1 MATLSF
7 SSYLCHVKATLH
19 GLWAGLIL
27 TCGCFAQIVVP
38 AAPNQFQSRS
48 IGGGASIGGGVEV
61 VPKEEAAKKTRYITH
76 IVLSE
81 SHIWSSTDGKI
92 LTGKLIAFE
101 DMVVETPQGA
111 AAPVT
116 PTPPAHPTLI
126 RDGKVRLLV
135 NQKAVE
141 IPLERIAEADR
152 ELITNIKAAL
162 DKKAAPSSQQ

>member
-1 MATLSF
+1 M
-7 SSYLCHVKATLH
+7 KATLH
-19 GLWAGLIL
+19 GLLAGLIL
-27 TCGCFAQIVVP
+27 TCGCFAQIIVP
-38 AAPNQFQSRS
+38 GTPNKFQSRPVGS
-48 IGGGASIGGGVEV
+48 GASIGGGVEV
-61 VPKEEAAKKTRYITH
+61 VPKDEAAKKSRYITH

-101 DMVVETPQGA
+101 DLVTETPQGA

-116 PTPPAHPTLI
+116 PAPPAHPTMI

-141 IPLERIAEADR
+141 IPLERIGEADR
-152 ELITNIKAAL
+152 ELIANIKAAL
-162 DKKAAPSSQQ
+162 DKKTASPPQQ

>member
-1 MATLSF
+1 M
-7 SSYLCHVKATLH
+7 KATLH
-19 GLWAGLIL
+19 GLLAGFIL
-27 TCGCFAQIVVP
+27 TCGCFAQILVP
-38 AAPNQFQSRS
+38 ATPNKFQSRP
-48 IGGGASIGGGVEV
+48 IGSGASIGGGGEV
-61 VPKEEAAKKTRYITH
+61 VPKDQASKKARYITH
-76 IVLSE
+76 VVLSD

-116 PTPPAHPTLI
+116 PTPPAHPTVI

-141 IPLERIAEADR
+141 IPMDRIGEADR
-152 ELITNIKAAL
+152 ELITNIKAAIE
-162 DKKAAPSSQQ
+162 KKAAPPPQQ